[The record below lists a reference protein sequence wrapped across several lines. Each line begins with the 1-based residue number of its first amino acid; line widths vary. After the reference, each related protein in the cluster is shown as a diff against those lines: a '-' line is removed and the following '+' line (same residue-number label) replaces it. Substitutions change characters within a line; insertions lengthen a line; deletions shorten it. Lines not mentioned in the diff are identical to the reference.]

1 MTTQS
6 QETEYINVLRED
18 SKLFA
23 AMTRLQSNADFKLII
38 NDLFLTKDC
47 SSILKNSIS
56 NRNLSKQDKKFSINL
71 AKSAGYFSY
80 WFNTMYDKLNSADKE
95 YKEYCSN
102 PEDFFDK
109 NSTTEGTINVFRN

>member
-1 MTTQS
+1 MVKHFFLTKEVIESLGEHFTYYTVQK
-6 QETEYINVLRED
+6 YV
-18 SKLFA
+18 F
-23 AMTRLQSNADFKLII
+23 
-38 NDLFLTKDC
+38 DLFLTKDC

-56 NRNLSKQDKKFSINL
+56 NRNLSKEDKKFSINL